1 MWLQFKTNGDSL
13 HLVSNCNHM
22 MSATS
27 LPRPLL
33 VLLAAAAGASV
44 ANVYYAQ
51 PLLDQLARA
60 FALDR
65 AVAGAVLAATQAGS
79 VLALLGLLPLA
90 DRGDRRRLL
99 RLQLIALVLA
109 LLWLAASRTASWLL
123 SGMLLAGLLGTALT
137 QGLIAYTAMLAP
149 PEQRGRVV
157 GVVQG
162 GVFIGLLLA
171 RVVSGTVAAAFGWQ
185 RVYLLSAVVMA
196 ALAALLWRR
205 LPAVPVPSVPPRWR
219 ELLGSMLGML
229 RRDRTLRERGPLALL
244 LFAGL
249 NVFWAAAPLPLS
261 APPLHWSTAAIGALG
276 LAGVVGALMAAR
288 VGHWMDRGFAHRVSL
303 GALLLMLVAWW
314 PLLGLPHSL
323 SLLLLGVVV
332 LDLGGQAL
340 HVSNQASL
348 LRAPAEQHG
357 RLVALYMLF
366 YAVGSGAG
374 AAAGP
379 WMQVRHGW
387 PAVCLLGA
395 GIALLA
401 LLWWAAWRV
410 GAVKAAAG
418 RRIDRAGCR

>member
-1 MWLQFKTNGDSL
+1 LQPHHERIDS
-13 HLVSNCNHM
+13 
-22 MSATS
+22 
-27 LPRPLL
+27 RPLL
-33 VLLAAAAGASV
+33 VLLAVAAGASV

-51 PLLDQLARA
+51 PLLDRLAQA

-99 RLQLIALVLA
+99 RLQLMALVLA
-109 LLWLAASRTASWLL
+109 LLWLAAARTASWLL

-137 QGLIAYTAMLAP
+137 QGLIAYTAA
-149 PEQRGRVV
+149 
-157 GVVQG
+157 
-162 GVFIGLLLA
+162 LA
-171 RVVSGTVAAAFGWQ
+171 RPSSAGAWWAWCRAACSSACCWRACVRRGGGHRGW
-185 RVYLLSAVVMA
+185 RAVYLLSAAVMA
-196 ALAALLWRR
+196 ALAVLLWRR
-205 LPAVPVPSVPPRWR
+205 LPAVPVPAVPPRWR

-249 NVFWAAAPLPLS
+249 NVFWAAAPPLS

-314 PLLGLPHSL
+314 PLLGLPQSL
-323 SLLLLGVVV
+323 SLLLLGVIV

-340 HVSNQASL
+340 HVSNQALL

-379 WMQVRHGW
+379 WMQARHGW

-395 GIALLA
+395 GIAALA

-410 GAVKAAAG
+410 VASNASAGARTG
-418 RRIDRAGCR
+418 RVDCR

>member
-1 MWLQFKTNGDSL
+1 
-13 HLVSNCNHM
+13 
-22 MSATS
+22 
-27 LPRPLL
+27 
-33 VLLAAAAGASV
+33 
-44 ANVYYAQ
+44 
-51 PLLDQLARA
+51 
-60 FALDR
+60 
-65 AVAGAVLAATQAGS
+65 
-79 VLALLGLLPLA
+79 
-90 DRGDRRRLL
+90 
-99 RLQLIALVLA
+99 
-109 LLWLAASRTASWLL
+109 
-123 SGMLLAGLLGTALT
+123 
-137 QGLIAYTAMLAP
+137 
-149 PEQRGRVV
+149 
-157 GVVQG
+157 VVQG

-323 SLLLLGVVV
+323 SQLLLGVVV

-374 AAAGP
+374 
-379 WMQVRHGW
+379 
-387 PAVCLLGA
+387 
-395 GIALLA
+395 
-401 LLWWAAWRV
+401 
-410 GAVKAAAG
+410 
-418 RRIDRAGCR
+418 

>member
-1 MWLQFKTNGDSL
+1 MGAISVPRSL
-13 HLVSNCNHM
+13 R
-22 MSATS
+22 A
-27 LPRPLL
+27 
-33 VLLAAAAGASV
+33 LLAFAAGSSV

-51 PLLDQLARA
+51 PLLDQLAQA

-65 AVAGAVLAATQAGS
+65 AAAGAVVATTQAGS
-79 VLALLGLLPLA
+79 MLALLGLLPLA
-90 DRGDRRRLL
+90 DRSDRRRLL
-99 RLQLIALVLA
+99 RLQLLALVA
-109 LLWLAASRTASWLL
+109 AVLWLAAARTAGWLL

-137 QGLIAYTAMLAP
+137 QGLIAYTATLAP
-149 PEQRGRVV
+149 VEQRGRVV
-157 GVVQG
+157 GAVQG

-171 RVVSGTVAAAFGWQ
+171 RVVSGGVASALGW
-185 RVYLLSAVVMA
+185 RAVYLLSASVTAVL
-196 ALAALLWRR
+196 ALLLWRR
-205 LPAVPVPSVPPRWR
+205 LPALPVPAVPPRWR
-219 ELLGSMLGML
+219 DLLGSMWGML
-229 RRDRTLRERGPLALL
+229 RTDRTLRERGPLALL

-249 NVFWAAAPLPLS
+249 NVFWAAVPLPLS

-276 LAGVVGALMAAR
+276 LAGVMGALLAAR

-303 GALLLMLVAWW
+303 GALLLMLAAWW

-323 SLLLLGVVV
+323 ALLLLGVVV

-340 HVSNQASL
+340 HVSNQALL

-410 GAVKAAAG
+410 VAFNASAGARTGRVDRSSFRRRKAPRCA
-418 RRIDRAGCR
+418 R

>member
-1 MWLQFKTNGDSL
+1 MT
-13 HLVSNCNHM
+13 
-22 MSATS
+22 AAPI
-27 LPRPLL
+27 PRPLL
-33 VLLAAAAGASV
+33 VLLAVAAGASV

-51 PLLDQLARA
+51 PLLERLAQA
-60 FALDR
+60 FALDP
-65 AVAGAVLAATQAGS
+65 ALAGAVLAATQAGS

-99 RLQLIALVLA
+99 RLQLMALVVA
-109 LLWLAASRTASWLL
+109 LLWLAAARTAVWLL

-137 QGLIAYTAMLAP
+137 QGLIAYTASLAP
-149 PEQRGRVV
+149 AQQRGRVV
-157 GVVQG
+157 GMVQG

-171 RVVSGTVAAAFGWQ
+171 RVVSGVVAAAVGW
-185 RVYLLSAVVMA
+185 RAVYLLSAALMA
-196 ALAALLWRR
+196 ALAVLLWRR
-205 LPAVPVPSVPPRWR
+205 LPAVPVPVVPPGWR
-219 ELLGSMLGML
+219 ALMGSMLGML
-229 RRDRTLRERGPLALL
+229 RDDRTLRERGPLALL

-276 LAGVVGALMAAR
+276 LAGVIGALLAAR

-314 PLLGLPHSL
+314 PLLGLPHSVGM
-323 SLLLLGVVV
+323 LLLGVVV

-340 HVSNQASL
+340 HVSNQALL
-348 LRAPAEQHG
+348 LRAPGEQHG

-366 YAVGSGAG
+366 YALGSGAG

-379 WMQVRHGW
+379 WMQARNGW
-387 PAVCLLGA
+387 QAVCLLGA

-410 GAVKAAAG
+410 PRRAAM
-418 RRIDRAGCR
+418 

>member
-1 MWLQFKTNGDSL
+1 MWLQFKTNAARL
-13 HLVSNCNHM
+13 HQVSICNYI
-22 MSATS
+22 ATAEPI
-27 LPRPLL
+27 PRPLL
-33 VLLAAAAGASV
+33 VLLAVAAGASV

-51 PLLDQLARA
+51 PLLDQLAQA

-99 RLQLIALVLA
+99 RLQLMALVVA
-109 LLWLAASRTASWLL
+109 LVWLAAARTAVWLL

-137 QGLIAYTAMLAP
+137 QGLIAYTATLSP
-149 PEQRGRVV
+149 PEQRGRSV

-171 RVVSGTVAAAFGWQ
+171 RVVSGVVAASAGW
-185 RVYLLSAVVMA
+185 RAVYLLSAVVMA
-196 ALAALLWRR
+196 ALAGVLWWR
-205 LPAVPVPSVPPRWR
+205 LPAVALPAIPPRWSA
-219 ELLGSMLGML
+219 LLRSMLGML

-261 APPLHWSTAAIGALG
+261 APPLNWSTAAIGALG
-276 LAGVVGALMAAR
+276 LAGVLGALMAAR

-303 GALLLMLVAWW
+303 GALVLMLLAWW
-314 PLLGLPHSL
+314 PLLGLQQSV

-340 HVSNQASL
+340 HVSNQALL

-366 YAVGSGAG
+366 YAVGSGIG

-379 WMQVRHGW
+379 WVQARHGW
-387 PAVCLLGA
+387 AAVCLLGA
-395 GIALLA
+395 GIAVLA
-401 LLWWAAWRV
+401 LLWWGC
-410 GAVKAAAG
+410 GAYRGVPLRG
-418 RRIDRAGCR
+418 DSPVRR

>member
-1 MWLQFKTNGDSL
+1 MWLQFKTNGSSL
-13 HLVSNCNHM
+13 HQVSNCNHIM
-22 MSATS
+22 TAAP

-33 VLLAAAAGASV
+33 VLLAVAAGASV

-51 PLLDQLARA
+51 PLLERLAQA
-60 FALDR
+60 FALDP
-65 AVAGAVLAATQAGS
+65 ALAGAVLAATQAGS
-79 VLALLGLLPLA
+79 LLALLGLLPLA

-99 RLQLIALVLA
+99 RLQLMALVVA
-109 LLWLAASRTASWLL
+109 LLWLAAARTAVWLL
-123 SGMLLAGLLGTALT
+123 SGMLLTGLLGTAVT
-137 QGLIAYTAMLAP
+137 QGLIAYTASLAP
-149 PEQRGRVV
+149 AQQRGRVV
-157 GVVQG
+157 GMVQG

-171 RVVSGTVAAAFGWQ
+171 RVVSGVVAAAVGW
-185 RVYLLSAVVMA
+185 RAVYLLSAALMA
-196 ALAALLWRR
+196 ALAVLLWRR
-205 LPAVPVPSVPPRWR
+205 LPAVPVPVVPPGWR
-219 ELLGSMLGML
+219 ALMGSMLGML
-229 RRDRTLRERGPLALL
+229 RDDRTLRERGPLALL

-276 LAGVVGALMAAR
+276 LAGVIGALLAAR

-314 PLLGLPHSL
+314 PLLGLPHSVGM
-323 SLLLLGVVV
+323 LLLGVVV

-340 HVSNQASL
+340 HVSNQALL
-348 LRAPAEQHG
+348 LRAQGEQHG

-366 YAVGSGAG
+366 YALGSGAG

-379 WMQVRHGW
+379 WMQARHGW

-401 LLWWAAWRV
+401 LLWWAAWRIP
-410 GAVKAAAG
+410 
-418 RRIDRAGCR
+418 RRTAM

>member
-1 MWLQFKTNGDSL
+1 MWLQFKTNGSSL
-13 HLVSNCNHM
+13 HQVSNCNYIM
-22 MSATS
+22 TAAPI
-27 LPRPLL
+27 PRPLL
-33 VLLAAAAGASV
+33 VLLAVAAGASV

-51 PLLDQLARA
+51 PLLERLAQA
-60 FALDR
+60 FALDP
-65 AVAGAVLAATQAGS
+65 ALAGAVLAATQAGS

-99 RLQLIALVLA
+99 RLQLMALVVA
-109 LLWLAASRTASWLL
+109 LLWLAAARTAVWLL

-137 QGLIAYTAMLAP
+137 QGLIAYTASLAP
-149 PEQRGRVV
+149 AQQRGRVV
-157 GVVQG
+157 GMVQG

-171 RVVSGTVAAAFGWQ
+171 RVVSGVVAAAVGW
-185 RVYLLSAVVMA
+185 RAVYLLSAALMA
-196 ALAALLWRR
+196 ALAVLLWRR
-205 LPAVPVPSVPPRWR
+205 LPAVPVPVVPPGWR
-219 ELLGSMLGML
+219 ALMGSMLGML
-229 RRDRTLRERGPLALL
+229 RDDRTLRERGPLALL

-249 NVFWAAAPLPLS
+249 NVFWAAAPLSLS

-276 LAGVVGALMAAR
+276 LAGVIGALLAAR

-314 PLLGLPHSL
+314 PLLGLPHSVGM
-323 SLLLLGVVV
+323 LLLGVVV

-340 HVSNQASL
+340 HVSNQALL
-348 LRAPAEQHG
+348 LRAPGEQHG

-366 YAVGSGAG
+366 YALGSGAG

-379 WMQVRHGW
+379 WMQARNGW

-401 LLWWAAWRV
+401 LLWWAAWRIP
-410 GAVKAAAG
+410 
-418 RRIDRAGCR
+418 RRTAM